1 MKYVDE
7 FRDPEKAKTLARE
20 IRAPVARIE
29 RAKQRPLQI
38 MEVCGGHTHT
48 IFRYGIQQLLPDA
61 VEFVHGPGCPV
72 CVLPMGR
79 VDDCVALAER
89 PEVIFTTFGDAMR
102 VPGSKKSLLK
112 AKADGA
118 DVRMVYSPLDALKI
132 AQLNPDREVIFFGLG
147 FETTMPSTAMTV
159 LQAHARKV
167 MNFSLFCNHIT
178 IIPTI
183 KAILD
188 SPDLHL
194 DGFLGPGHVSMVIG
208 TRPYDFIA
216 RHYRKPITVAGF
228 EPLDVLQSMWMVLKQ
243 IAENR
248 CEVENQYGRI
258 VQEDGNVQALS
269 AVTGVFET
277 REFFEWRGLGSIDHS
292 GVRVRDAFA
301 QFDAERK
308 FAVPNLKIA
317 DPKACQCGEVLKGV
331 IKPHQCKVFGTAC
344 TPESPLGSLMVSSE
358 GACAAYYNYGRID
371 TSRIDGRLNA
381 RKAAAPVA
389 TRPGAGGNAE
399 TAAITETA
407 AISTVR
413 GDL

>member
-7 FRDPEKAKTLARE
+7 FRDPAKAQALAQE
-20 IRAPVARIE
+20 IRALLPRIG
-29 RAKQRPLQI
+29 RGGGRPLQI
-38 MEVCGGHTHT
+38 MEVCGGHTHA

-102 VPGSKKSLLK
+102 VPGSKKSLLQ

-118 DVRMVYSPLDALKI
+118 DVRMVYSPLDALEL
-132 AQLNPDREVIFFGLG
+132 ARRHPDREVVFFGLG

-159 LQAHARKV
+159 LQAQADGLR
-167 MNFSLFCNHIT
+167 NFSLFCNHIT

-188 SPDLHL
+188 SPDLQL
-194 DGFLGPGHVSMVIG
+194 DGFLGPGHVGMVIG
-208 TRPYDFIA
+208 TRPFDFIA
-216 RHYRKPITVAGF
+216 HHYGRPLVIAGF
-228 EPLDVLQSMWMVLKQ
+228 EPLDVLQSLWMVLKQ
-243 IAENR
+243 LAEGR

-258 VQEDGNVQALS
+258 VPEAGNGPALD
-269 AVTGVFET
+269 AIQQVFEL

-292 GVRVRDAFA
+292 GVRVREAFA
-301 QFDAERK
+301 AFDAERR
-308 FAVPNLKIA
+308 FALPQLKIA

-331 IKPHQCKVFGTAC
+331 IKPKQCKVFGSAC
-344 TPESPLGSLMVSSE
+344 TPETPLGSLMVSSE
-358 GACAAYYNYGRID
+358 GACAAYYQYGRID
-371 TSRIDGRLNA
+371 LSRRPA
-381 RKAAAPVA
+381 PEAA
-389 TRPGAGGNAE
+389 
-399 TAAITETA
+399 
-407 AISTVR
+407 
-413 GDL
+413 